1 MARVV
6 KICCCLLTVGIA
18 LAASLVYGSLA
29 STSPGRQLS
38 VARSSSAANV
48 AKGDVVIQN
57 KPTRPVRLLI
67 PSLKIDALIEPLGV
81 QANGDMQTP
90 QENPWDNVGWYQ
102 SGAIPGERG
111 SAVIDGHLDRPGGA
125 PAVFWQLRQLHAGN
139 AVMVIDAA
147 GRTLHFRVKR
157 VAFYAPQ
164 AAPLQEIFG
173 NAGGSYLNLITC
185 AGDWI
190 PSQRQT
196 TLRLVVY
203 TALDSTRPREGLA
216 SSL

>member
-6 KICCCLLTVGIA
+6 KVCCCLLTVGVA
-18 LAASLVYGSLA
+18 LAVSLIYGSLDN
-29 STSPGRQLS
+29 TPLTRQHS
-38 VARSSSAANV
+38 VARGSPADALKEV
-48 AKGDVVIQN
+48 ATTQN
-57 KPTRPVRLLI
+57 TTTLPIRLVI
-67 PSLKIDALIEPLGV
+67 PSLKIDAFIEPLGV
-81 QANGDMQTP
+81 QANGDLQTP

-102 SGAIPGERG
+102 SGTIPGKRG
-111 SAVIDGHLDRPGGA
+111 SAVIDGHLDRPGGY
-125 PAVFWQLRQLHAGN
+125 PAVFWQLRQLHAGS
-139 AVMVIDAA
+139 AVTVFDSA
-147 GRTLHFRVKR
+147 GRTVHFHVTR

-203 TALDSTRPREGLA
+203 TALN
-216 SSL
+216 